1 MAADARMSSRL
12 VDRFGLVL
20 VAVSVTVGV
29 LLTFDMPRQSSA
41 TTAEEVAVTVLT
53 AITLI
58 LALLVSG
65 ARRPFFNV
73 AVVTGAVFIAW
84 SVISFFAHAD
94 SVGFLRWFWFLLVVA
109 TPFVVLRR
117 LASHREVTAQTLLGA
132 ASVYLL
138 IAVAFMFLYLGID
151 GFEPG
156 QFFGQ
161 SEPTTAFMYFSLV
174 TITTLGYGDLSPV
187 TETAR
192 AAASATAIVGQIYL
206 VFVVARMVGLYTF
219 AVSTGPMSA
228 DEPEQSN

>member
-1 MAADARMSSRL
+1 MAADAPMSSRL
-12 VDRFGLVL
+12 VDRFGLVFI
-20 VAVSVTVGV
+20 AVSATVGV
-29 LLTFDMPRQSSA
+29 LLMFDLPTKSSA

-58 LALLVSG
+58 LALLASG
-65 ARRPFFNV
+65 ASRPMFNL
-73 AVVTGAVFIAW
+73 AVVATVGFVGWAL
-84 SVISFFAHAD
+84 ISFFAHAD
-94 SVGFLRWFWFLLVVA
+94 SVTFLRTFWFLLVVA

-117 LASHREVTAQTLLGA
+117 LASHREVTSQTLLGA

-151 GFEPG
+151 EFRPG

-161 SEPTTAFMYFSLV
+161 SEPTTGFMYFSLV

-187 TETAR
+187 TESAR

-219 AVSTGPMSA
+219 AATAGPASRE
-228 DEPEQSN
+228 EPEQSN

>member
-1 MAADARMSSRL
+1 MSSRL

-20 VAVSVTVGV
+20 VAVSLTVGI
-29 LLTFDMPRQSSA
+29 LLVFDLPRQSSA

-53 AITLI
+53 AVTLT
-58 LALLVSG
+58 LALLASG
-65 ARRPFFNV
+65 TNRPIFNL
-73 AVVTGAVFIAW
+73 AVVAGAVFVAW
-84 SVISFFAHAD
+84 AVISFFAHTD
-94 SVGFLRWFWFLLVVA
+94 SVGFLRWFWFLLIVA

-151 GFEPG
+151 GFQAG

-174 TITTLGYGDLSPV
+174 TITTLGYGDLSPA

-219 AVSTGPMSA
+219 AVTAGPASTE
-228 DEPEQSN
+228 EPEQSN